1 MKLQPIVVLASTF
14 VLVCSVTTPSY
25 GGAMQK
31 PQEGNNEQHTMN
43 ELEKVQ
49 HTEFSS
55 AAPLQDV
62 APAQLSDENQ
72 KMEHDA
78 SNSTVSVQKNP
89 KDGVS
94 VSNKKLGGT
103 SVHVGLPYADR
114 ASDASSVS
122 QGIVSYDNKNGSS
135 TIPVAKNDGSLQ
147 MVTKIDN
154 RDAPTEYKYVMGL
167 PQGAKLVHQEDGSV
181 LILDGGGKM
190 ISAVSKPWAVDAQGT
205 SVDTKY
211 VLQGNELIQVISHT
225 SQDYKYPIVADP
237 WLGADLIDRVWVD
250 DAPEGRVVN
259 VNPTG
264 WGRTFNGLATHSAHV
279 DELKDK
285 LGDDAHLVDDNDG
298 TIREQFLC
306 HVAGNYFEPGTYNL
320 ESWRPSK
327 HWAIQLPED
336 ECNPE

>member
-31 PQEGNNEQHTMN
+31 PQEGSNEQHTMN

-154 RDAPTEYKYVMGL
+154 RDAPIEYKYVMGL

>member
-1 MKLQPIVVLASTF
+1 
-14 VLVCSVTTPSY
+14 
-25 GGAMQK
+25 
-31 PQEGNNEQHTMN
+31 
-43 ELEKVQ
+43 
-49 HTEFSS
+49 
-55 AAPLQDV
+55 
-62 APAQLSDENQ
+62 
-72 KMEHDA
+72 MEHDA
-78 SNSTVSVQKNP
+78 SSSTVSVQKNP
-89 KDGVS
+89 KGGVS
-94 VSNKKLGGT
+94 ISNKKLGGA
-103 SVHVGLPYADR
+103 SVHVDLPYADR

-122 QGIVSYDNKNGSS
+122 QGIASYDNKNGSS

-154 RDAPTEYKYVMGL
+154 RDAPTEYKYVMGV

>member
-1 MKLQPIVVLASTF
+1 MKLRSLLVVITSFVLANG
-14 VLVCSVTTPSY
+14 VIAPSY
-25 GGAMQK
+25 GHVGQQ
-31 PQEGNNEQHTMN
+31 PQENNKQNTMT
-43 ELEKVQ
+43 ELEKIQ
-49 HTEFSS
+49 HTDFSS

-72 KMEHDA
+72 KMEHDTPR
-78 SNSTVSVQKNP
+78 STVSVQKNP

-103 SVHVGLPYADR
+103 SVHVGLPYADG
-114 ASDASSVS
+114 ASEASSVS
-122 QGIVSYDNKNGSS
+122 QGVVSYDNKNGSS
-135 TIPVAKNDGSLQ
+135 TIPVTKNDGSLQ

-154 RDAPTEYKYVMGL
+154 RDAPTEYKYVMGV

-181 LILDGGGKM
+181 LILDNNGKI

-205 SVDTKY
+205 PVETVY
-211 VLQGNELIQVISHT
+211 VVQGNELIQVISHT
-225 SQDYKYPIVADP
+225 SQNYTYPIVADP
-237 WLGADLIDRVWVD
+237 WLGVDLIERVWVD
-250 DAPEGRVVN
+250 DVPKGYVVN
-259 VNPTG
+259 VKPTS
-264 WGRTFNGLATHSAHV
+264 WGRSFQGLATHSAHV

-285 LGDDAHLVDDNDG
+285 LGGDAWRVDDHDG

-306 HVAGNYFEPGTYNL
+306 HVAGNMFEPHDYNL

-327 HWAIQLPED
+327 HWALQLNPFD

>member
-1 MKLQPIVVLASTF
+1 MKIRSLLVVITSF
-14 VLVCSVTTPSY
+14 VLVNGVIASSHGYVD
-25 GGAMQK
+25 QQ
-31 PQEGNNEQHTMN
+31 PQGDNKQQTMT

-49 HTEFSS
+49 RTDYGSV
-55 AAPLQDV
+55 APLQDV

-94 VSNKKLGGT
+94 VSNKKLGGA

-114 ASDASSVS
+114 AGEASSVS
-122 QGIVSYDNKNGSS
+122 QGVVSYDNKNGSS

-154 RDAPTEYKYVMGL
+154 RDAPTEYKYVMGV

-181 LILDGGGKM
+181 LILDNNGKI

-306 HVAGNYFEPGTYNL
+306 HVAGNYFEPETYNM

-327 HWAIQLPED
+327 HWALQLNLKD
-336 ECNPE
+336 KCNP

>member
-1 MKLQPIVVLASTF
+1 
-14 VLVCSVTTPSY
+14 
-25 GGAMQK
+25 
-31 PQEGNNEQHTMN
+31 
-43 ELEKVQ
+43 
-49 HTEFSS
+49 
-55 AAPLQDV
+55 
-62 APAQLSDENQ
+62 
-72 KMEHDA
+72 
-78 SNSTVSVQKNP
+78 
-89 KDGVS
+89 
-94 VSNKKLGGT
+94 
-103 SVHVGLPYADR
+103 
-114 ASDASSVS
+114 
-122 QGIVSYDNKNGSS
+122 
-135 TIPVAKNDGSLQ
+135 